1 MEKNLLQ
8 KSKMGYILKPISQ
21 ATNFKNDFSFVR
33 NVLNEEIEADRG
45 RHLTCS
51 RGISDRLNV
60 QGLKTFL
67 GWSAVL

>member
-45 RHLTCS
+45 SHLTCG
-51 RGISDRLNV
+51 RGISDQPNIR
-60 QGLKTFL
+60 GPKTFL
-67 GWSAVL
+67 GWSAML